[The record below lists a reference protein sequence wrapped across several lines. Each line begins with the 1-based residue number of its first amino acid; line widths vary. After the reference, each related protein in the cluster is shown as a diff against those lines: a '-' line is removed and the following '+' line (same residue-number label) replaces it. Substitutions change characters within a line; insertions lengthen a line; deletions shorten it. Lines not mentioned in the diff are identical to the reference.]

1 MSGIVGSAGS
11 KSGIIKSLSS
21 FLARG
26 EAGWDSYTN
35 GQVIPFDDVS
45 TGACF
50 DVGGNYDTSAKKY
63 TAPYT
68 GKYFFW
74 FNIYTAENDS
84 NNSFTFAVN
93 GTDVAFIDSAA
104 SEITWQEGTDDKTAH
119 GHANIH
125 LNAGD
130 YVQVVAAH
138 TSDANGSLATF
149 GGFYM
154 TLMSLP
160 HYGERIL

>member
-149 GGFYM
+149 GGFYIE
-154 TLMSLP
+154 
-160 HYGERIL
+160 GI